1 MKYNVFTYLVGEG
14 FSNIFKNKKQAFTSF
29 GTMCLIMI
37 FFGLCFI
44 IVGNFNHF
52 IKLVESQQGIQAFI
66 KKDATEEEI
75 EEVKNQINEIEEINT
90 IDFVSQEQALQSV
103 KERVFQERADLLE
116 GYDVSIFKPSY
127 KITLTDI
134 TKTSEVKEKLSQID
148 NIVKVT
154 NTDDVIEVLIKVARG
169 IKIGSYIIII
179 ALIAVS
185 IFIISNTIKLTVYAR
200 RKEIS
205 IMKYVGATNN
215 FIRWPFMV
223 EGVILGLSSGIF
235 SLIIV
240 SSLYMVVSRNIT
252 FVNFLAN
259 LNLRLLEFNE
269 MFNFIVIVYL
279 VLGMG
284 IGVLG
289 STKSMRKYLKV

>member
-37 FFGLCFI
+37 FFGFCFI

-52 IKLVESQQGIQAFI
+52 IKQVESQQGIQAFI

-75 EEVKNQINEIEEINT
+75 EEVKRQINEIEEINT

-103 KERVFQERADLLE
+103 KERVFQERADLLD

-134 TKTSEVKEKLSQID
+134 TKTSEVKEKISNIE

-154 NTDDVIEVLIKVARG
+154 NTDDVIEVLIKVARRNKNRKLYNYYSINCSKHIYN
-169 IKIGSYIIII
+169 IKYNKTYCLCKKKRNFNYEVCWSY
-179 ALIAVS
+179 
-185 IFIISNTIKLTVYAR
+185 K
-200 RKEIS
+200 
-205 IMKYVGATNN
+205 
-215 FIRWPFMV
+215 
-223 EGVILGLSSGIF
+223 
-235 SLIIV
+235 
-240 SSLYMVVSRNIT
+240 
-252 FVNFLAN
+252 
-259 LNLRLLEFNE
+259 
-269 MFNFIVIVYL
+269 
-279 VLGMG
+279 
-284 IGVLG
+284 
-289 STKSMRKYLKV
+289 

>member
-37 FFGLCFI
+37 FFGFCFMI
-44 IVGNFNHF
+44 IGNFNHF
-52 IKLVESQQGIQAFI
+52 IKQVETQQGIQAFI

-134 TKTSEVKEKLSQID
+134 TKTSEIKEKLSQID

-215 FIRWPFMV
+215 FIRWPFVV
-223 EGVILGLSSGIF
+223 EGIIIGLFSGVF

-240 SSLYMVVSRNIT
+240 SGLYMVVSRNVT
-252 FVNFLAN
+252 LVNFLAN
-259 LNLRLLEFNE
+259 LRLRLLEFNE

-284 IGVLG
+284 IGVIG

>member
-37 FFGLCFI
+37 FFGFCFMI
-44 IVGNFNHF
+44 IGNFNHF
-52 IKLVESQQGIQAFI
+52 IKQVETQQGIQAFI

-240 SSLYMVVSRNIT
+240 SSLYMIVSRNIT
-252 FVNFLAN
+252 LVNFLAN

>member
-1 MKYNVFTYLVGEG
+1 MKVHY
-14 FSNIFKNKKQAFTSF
+14 
-29 GTMCLIMI
+29 
-37 FFGLCFI
+37 
-44 IVGNFNHF
+44 
-52 IKLVESQQGIQAFI
+52 
-66 KKDATEEEI
+66 
-75 EEVKNQINEIEEINT
+75 VKNQINEIEEINT

-259 LNLRLLEFNE
+259 LNLRLLEFKE

>member
-37 FFGLCFI
+37 FFGVCFI
-44 IVGNFNHF
+44 IVGNFNSF
-52 IKLVESQQGIQAFI
+52 IKQVESQQGIQAFI

-75 EEVKNQINEIEEINT
+75 EQVKNDINEIEEINT
-90 IDFVSQEQALQSV
+90 IEFVSQEQALQSV
-103 KERVFQERADLLE
+103 KERVFKERADLLE
-116 GYDVSIFKPSY
+116 GYNVSIFKTSY

-134 TKTSEVKEKLSQID
+134 TKTAEVKEKLLNID

-154 NTDDVIEVLIKVARG
+154 NTDEVIEVLIKVARG
-169 IKIGSYIIII
+169 IKIGSYVIII
-179 ALIAVS
+179 ALIAIS

-205 IMKYVGATNN
+205 IMKYVGATNS
-215 FIRWPFMV
+215 FIRWPFIV
-223 EGVILGLSSGIF
+223 EGIILGLSSGII
-235 SLIIV
+235 SLVIV
-240 SSLYMVVSRNIT
+240 SGLYMLLANNVS
-252 FVNFLAN
+252 FVTFLAN
-259 LNLRLLEFNE
+259 LGLKLLAFNE
-269 MFNFIVIVYL
+269 MFNFIVIIYL

-284 IGVLG
+284 IGVIG
-289 STKSMRKYLKV
+289 STKSMKKYLKV

>member
-37 FFGLCFI
+37 FFGFCFMI
-44 IVGNFNHF
+44 IGNFNHF
-52 IKLVESQQGIQAFI
+52 IKQVETQQGIQAFI

-223 EGVILGLSSGIF
+223 EGIILGLSSGIF

-240 SSLYMVVSRNIT
+240 SSLYMIVSRNIT
-252 FVNFLAN
+252 LVNFLAN

>member
-37 FFGLCFI
+37 FFGICFI

-52 IKLVESQQGIQAFI
+52 IKQVESQQGIQAFI

-75 EEVKNQINEIEEINT
+75 EEVKRQINEIEEINT

-103 KERVFQERADLLE
+103 KERVFQERADLLD

-134 TKTSEVKEKLSQID
+134 TKTSEVKEKISNIE

-154 NTDDVIEVLIKVARG
+154 NTDDVIEVLIKVARRN
-169 IKIGSYIIII
+169 KNRKLYNYY
-179 ALIAVS
+179 S
-185 IFIISNTIKLTVYAR
+185 INCS
-200 RKEIS
+200 
-205 IMKYVGATNN
+205 
-215 FIRWPFMV
+215 
-223 EGVILGLSSGIF
+223 
-235 SLIIV
+235 
-240 SSLYMVVSRNIT
+240 
-252 FVNFLAN
+252 
-259 LNLRLLEFNE
+259 
-269 MFNFIVIVYL
+269 
-279 VLGMG
+279 
-284 IGVLG
+284 
-289 STKSMRKYLKV
+289 